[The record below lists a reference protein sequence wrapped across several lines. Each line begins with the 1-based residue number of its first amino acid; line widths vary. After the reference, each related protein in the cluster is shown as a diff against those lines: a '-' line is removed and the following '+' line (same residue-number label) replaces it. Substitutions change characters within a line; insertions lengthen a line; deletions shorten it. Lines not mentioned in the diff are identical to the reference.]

1 MVSPLDLLNTEWGL
15 EDIVPDLGDLL
26 VSGN

>member
-1 MVSPLDLLNTEWGL
+1 MVSPLDLLNTKWDL